1 MSGPTRGPG
10 ASGSLAILCGGGAFP
25 LEVAGE
31 ARRVGREPFLIGV
44 VGTTDSAIEAYPHLW
59 VRIGEVGKLF
69 AALKERAIAEMVI
82 IGAMT
87 RPEFADLRLD
97 WGAVKRAAG
106 IAQLFRRGDNGLLAG
121 VAAII
126 EREGVRIVGAHEVA
140 PRLLAPLGK
149 MGGRA
154 ASIEDE
160 TDIAFGVGLL
170 GVLSA
175 FDAGQGV
182 IVASGRVLAIEAA
195 EGTDSMLAR
204 VADMRAGGRLRFS
217 GPAGVLVKAPKQGQD
232 LRLDMPAIGPGT
244 IAGSIKAQLRGVA
257 IAAGRVLVLER
268 ERCVREADAAGLF
281 VTGFVY
287 PSPTG

>member
-1 MSGPTRGPG
+1 MNGSTRGPG

-31 ARRVGREPFLIGV
+31 ARRVGREPFLIGI
-44 VGTTDSAIEAYPHLW
+44 VGATDPAIEAYPHVW

-121 VAAII
+121 IAAII
-126 EREGVRIVGAHEVA
+126 EREGVRVVGAHEVA
-140 PRLLAPLGK
+140 PRLLAPVGK
-149 MGGRA
+149 IGA
-154 ASIEDE
+154 CTASVEDE
-160 TDIAFGVGLL
+160 TDIAFGGGLL
-170 GVLSA
+170 SALST

-195 EGTDSMLAR
+195 EGTDAMLAR
-204 VADMRAGGRLRFS
+204 AAELRANGRLRFA

-232 LRLDMPAIGPGT
+232 LRLDMPAIGPKT
-244 IAGSIKAQLRGVA
+244 IEGAIKAQLRGVA

-268 ERCVREADAAGLF
+268 ERCAREADAAGLF
-281 VTGFVY
+281 VAGFAY
-287 PSPTG
+287 SSLAG